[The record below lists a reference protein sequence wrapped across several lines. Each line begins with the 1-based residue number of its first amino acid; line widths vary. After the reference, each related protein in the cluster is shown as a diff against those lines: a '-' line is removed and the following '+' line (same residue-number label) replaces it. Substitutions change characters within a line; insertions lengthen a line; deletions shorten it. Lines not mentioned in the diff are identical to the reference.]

1 MTDEIPK
8 NYDSDRVEEKWRKKW
23 KEMGIYAYDPN
34 SDKPTYSID
43 TPPPYVS
50 GDLHVGH
57 AMSYTQ
63 AEFIARYKRM
73 RGFNV
78 FYPMGFDDNGLPTE
92 RYVERKLKLDKHD
105 IGRTEFIKKC
115 VDVTEEGRRNYR
127 NIWDLLGISVDWNL
141 LYTTISDESQRVS
154 QLSFIDL
161 YEKGHMYRKEDPVI
175 WCPNC
180 KTGLAQADIEDDEKK
195 AHLNHITF
203 PFTDSEDRLEISTTR
218 PELLPSCVGVFVHPE
233 DERYSEVVGK
243 KVEVPIFGQK
253 VEIMEDHKVDPEFG
267 SGAVMVCTFGDKTD
281 IEWWKDHG
289 LELKISI
296 NEDGTMNKRAGD
308 YQGLSVDEARE
319 MIVEDLKSEGYIEG
333 RDEISHAVQV
343 HERCDKPVEYYLADQ
358 WFVKVLDKKE
368 ELKERADG
376 VNWYPEFMKKRFEE
390 WTDGLKWDWCIS
402 RQRFYGVP
410 FPVWY
415 CDKCGEIILADE
427 KNLPVQPSEEKPS
440 VDICPECGNDSFE
453 PETDVMDT
461 WYSSSLTPLINSHWR
476 SEEENKEIYPM
487 DLRPQ
492 GYDIIR
498 TWAFYTI
505 LKSHLHTDSIPWKD
519 IMISGMGMA
528 EEGKSFSKSK
538 GIVVQPEK
546 IVEKYSADALR
557 WWSSKVKLGEDLVFR
572 EDDLVAGQKL
582 TTKLWN
588 VARFLNQFIEE
599 RPEKPDD
606 LGVMDKWLL
615 MKLDETVE
623 EATDWFETYQ
633 YNRSKEIVKQFFWH
647 DMADN
652 YLEIVKKRLYDGD
665 EKAKY
670 VMYRG
675 FLDILKMM
683 APVMPFITEEIYDK
697 MYSEKENKVSIH
709 NEEWPEKIE
718 GGFENEYETGE
729 LGIEVISAFRKYK
742 SRENMSLNQEI
753 NEAKVFGPKNL
764 SKVKMDI
771 KEAMSIQNLELSDEE
786 PELEQKISS
795 VDLDYSVVGPKYGEK
810 VKEIE
815 EKIENISE
823 KDIKEGKLEIMGT
836 TLVEGEEFEVDR
848 KYSLKGEK
856 GDIVQT
862 ENCVVLIN
870 RK

>member
-8 NYDSDRVEEKWRKKW
+8 NYDSERVERKWRKKW
-23 KEMGIYAYDPN
+23 KDMGIYAYDPN
-34 SDKPTYSID
+34 SNKPTYSID

-92 RYVERKLKLDKHD
+92 RYVERKLELDKHD

-115 VDVTEEGRRNYR
+115 VDVTEDGRKNYR

-195 AHLNHITF
+195 AYLNHITF
-203 PFTDSEDRLEISTTR
+203 PFVDSEEKLEISTTR
-218 PELLPSCVGVFVHPE
+218 PELLSSCVGVFVHPE
-233 DERYSEVVGK
+233 DKRYSEVVGE

-253 VEIMEDHKVDPEFG
+253 VEIREDHKVDPEFG

-289 LELKISI
+289 LDLKISI
-296 NEDGTMNKRAGD
+296 NEDGTMNKRAED
-308 YQGLSVDEARE
+308 YHGLRIEEARE
-319 MIVEDLKSEGYIEG
+319 KIVEDLSSEGFIKG
-333 RDEISHAVQV
+333 RDKISHAVQV
-343 HERCDKPVEYYLADQ
+343 HERCDSPIEYYLADQ
-358 WFVKVLDKKE
+358 WFVNMLDKKE
-368 ELKERADG
+368 ELKQRAEG
-376 VNWYPEFMKKRFEE
+376 INWYPEFMKKRFDE
-390 WTDGLKWDWCIS
+390 WTDGLKWDWCVS

-415 CDKCGEIILADE
+415 CDDCNEIILADE
-427 KNLPVQPSEEKPS
+427 KDLPVQPSEEPPS
-440 VDICPECGNDSFE
+440 VDVCPECGNESFE

-461 WYSSSLTPLINSHWR
+461 WYTSSLTPLINSHWR
-476 SEEENKEIYPM
+476 SEEEKKGIYPM

-599 RPEKPDD
+599 RPEKPEDI
-606 LGVMDKWLL
+606 GVMDKWLL
-615 MKLDETVE
+615 MKLDETIEV
-623 EATDWFETYQ
+623 ATDWFETYQ

-665 EKAKY
+665 GAAKF
-670 VMYRG
+670 VMYRA

-697 MYSEKENKVSIH
+697 MYSENENKESIH
-709 NEEWPEKIE
+709 SEEWPEKLE
-718 GGFENEYETGE
+718 AGFEHEYETGE

-742 SRENMSLNQEI
+742 SRENMSLNHEI
-753 NEAKVFGPKNL
+753 TEAKVFGPKNL

-786 PELEQKISS
+786 PKLERKISS

-810 VKEIE
+810 VKDIE
-815 EKIENISE
+815 EKIETISE
-823 KDIKEGKLEIMGT
+823 DDIKEGKLEIMGT